1 VTLIPY
7 KMSFL
12 QSNAEKI
19 MGSKDIVSIKLNQ
32 TIDDCFK
39 LMKARDK
46 SKIVVMDSNNQ
57 AKNVVSLSDISGI
70 TDTSQKISSLN
81 NLSSVE
87 FVDYDQGLEE
97 IRKKIEKN
105 PLLVVRKNN
114 QPVGIITVSDLQ
126 RELGF

>member
-1 VTLIPY
+1 
-7 KMSFL
+7 MSFL